1 MVQLCHRLS
10 SFRMPFGCRSDC
22 CCCCL
27 PPPRLAL
34 LQGMLPSLEM
44 LRGEALQH
52 GGGTG
57 PSGVQQPRRIKHL
70 PLERLPQDAGARF
83 AALFAEQTA

>member
-1 MVQLCHRLS
+1 
-10 SFRMPFGCRSDC
+10 
-22 CCCCL
+22 
-27 PPPRLAL
+27 
-34 LQGMLPSLEM
+34 MLPSLEM